1 MRPIGDCADVESR
14 WRSVL
19 AKEMRVQT
27 LRRQAP
33 VIDRLK
39 SMDQF
44 KGYNKAQLREVA
56 RLAEQVRVGE
66 GKILIREGQF
76 GKEFFLILSGTVEV
90 TRKGRVVNA
99 LGPGDFF
106 GELAAL
112 KRAPRNATVTALS
125 DLDLLIIGQRE
136 FNAMFE
142 IPQFRDALFE
152 RMANRLQI
160 VDAQLETASM
170 GRQEALIP
178 FDPEGFDK

>member
-1 MRPIGDCADVESR
+1 M
-14 WRSVL
+14 
-19 AKEMRVQT
+19 QT
-27 LRRQAP
+27 FRRQAA

-39 SMDQF
+39 SMNQF

-112 KRAPRNATVTALS
+112 NRAPRNATVTALS
-125 DLDLLIIGQRE
+125 DLDLLIIGRRE
-136 FNAMFE
+136 FNAMLE
-142 IPQFRDALFE
+142 IPRFRDALFE

-160 VDAQLETASM
+160 VDAQLATASM

-178 FDPEGFDK
+178 FDPEGFDNWLTLHPFDR